1 MAVLTGVTTSERPT
15 DDGGRCS
22 LLPDHL
28 NADLPPAWPVEL
40 REDDRLEPAQRE
52 LGVVDPDGDGPPEQC
67 GPEVRVRVA
76 ALAVR
81 HARVVVA
88 VADSLRHE
96 PLDQP
101 LQVVDEGALELV
113 DKEGA
118 GGVQRVDE
126 RDARGDREVLDSI
139 PDELG
144 DVRDLGALL
153 TRQRERGVENLHRS
167 SLRGASPW
175 IR

>member
-88 VADSLRHE
+88 VADSRRHE
-96 PLDQP
+96 PLVQP
-101 LQVVDEGALELV
+101 PPGVGEGAV
-113 DKEGA
+113 
-118 GGVQRVDE
+118 
-126 RDARGDREVLDSI
+126 
-139 PDELG
+139 ELG
-144 DVRDLGALL
+144 DEKRAGGG
-153 TRQRERGVENLHRS
+153 ER
-167 SLRGASPW
+167 
-175 IR
+175 